1 MVIALDSRTPAF
13 RCRLFSVH
21 WLIRRNSRPPCEWI
35 DGVSL
40 ATILTLLPRR
50 LFLRLSMSKYTDHPI
65 HYTGTGRPT
74 CESKATRSGSV
85 VAPHLSGYPL
95 ERCAPHMNEW
105 VAGPH
110 GRLVRDS
117 LGHYL
122 MLSAR
127 WGTGK
132 AISDWI
138 GGLRNFALLQ
148 ILHRIKS
155 HMSGKSFRV
164 EVDGEE
170 TGVVVGIGSSCR
182 LLVEEMR
189 MWRLKGAVQ
198 PRLT

>member
-1 MVIALDSRTPAF
+1 MASRW
-13 RCRLFSVH
+13 RL
-21 WLIRRNSRPPCEWI
+21 
-35 DGVSL
+35 
-40 ATILTLLPRR
+40 LTRLPRR

-122 MLSAR
+122 TLLVR

-148 ILHRIKS
+148 FLHRIKS
-155 HMSGKSFRV
+155 HISGKSFRV

-170 TGVVVGIGSSCR
+170 TGVVVGRGDEDAEVERGSAAKANVMCNNAYYYYRWRRRRLFPTCR
-182 LLVEEMR
+182 WPYR
-189 MWRLKGAVQ
+189 DFWTGRRLRSVKEG
-198 PRLT
+198 